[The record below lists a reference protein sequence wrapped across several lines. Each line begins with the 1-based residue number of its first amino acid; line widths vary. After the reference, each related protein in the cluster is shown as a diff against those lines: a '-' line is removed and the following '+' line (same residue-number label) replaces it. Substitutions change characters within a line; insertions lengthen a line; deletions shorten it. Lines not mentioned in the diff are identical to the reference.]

1 MSGWVRP
8 AQGRQHNHV
17 PLRLAGLKEPLLGQV
32 ASAPEQ
38 TLAQLCQW
46 VRAEHGM
53 EVGVTTMS
61 KTLARL
67 GLTRKKKTVHASEQK
82 RSDVAQA
89 RTAWSAEQAWPT
101 SGRLIFLD

>member
-67 GLTRKKKTVHASEQK
+67 GLTRKKRRCMPANKSEATSP
-82 RSDVAQA
+82 RRA
-89 RTAWSAEQAWPT
+89 RP
-101 SGRLIFLD
+101 GRPSKLGRPAGG